1 MNPKQIIIAGTIAIV
16 ISISTV
22 FQNEEANASLGLPG
36 QADPAVHTR
45 DSSRPETVASLQHV
59 LGGLSDEEIHD
70 ALYNG
75 RTLADLAEEQRVD
88 VEDVIDLQVAELSQ
102 QLTSRLTSGSIT
114 AEQFET
120 HQAELREMI
129 TKSVHGLS
137 G

>member
-1 MNPKQIIIAGTIAIV
+1 MSPKQIIIAGTIAIV

-36 QADPAVHTR
+36 QADAVHTR
-45 DSSRPETVASLQHV
+45 DSSRPETGASLQHV
-59 LGGLSDEEIHD
+59 LGGLSEEEIHD

-88 VEDVIDLQVAELSQ
+88 VEDVIDLQVAELSE

-114 AEQFET
+114 TEQYET

-129 TKSVHGLS
+129 TRSVHGLS

>member
-36 QADPAVHTR
+36 QADSVHTR
-45 DSSRPETVASLQHV
+45 DSSRPEIGASLQHV

-114 AEQFET
+114 AEQYET